1 MLLRFYSLNSI
12 IFLDNTKVSDI
23 FTRMR
28 KITLITMM
36 MLATIGTTTA
46 NSLPPTCDDTTFLNF
61 CEKNY

>member
-12 IFLDNTKVSDI
+12 IFLDNTKISDI

-28 KITLITMM
+28 KITLIIM

-46 NSLPPTCDDTTFLNF
+46 NSLPPTCESDNF
-61 CEKNY
+61 FCQFFKK